1 MTIPHTLTS
10 IISERQTHASLPA
23 TQCAIDQLLTHYDHA
38 IQAILFYGSC
48 FRESTDNGLID
59 LYVIVDQYTSVH
71 DRKIKAILNRI
82 LPPNVYYL
90 EFPLDDKTIRTKYSI
105 VSLSDFQQGTTMQW
119 FHSYFWGRFAQPTE
133 LVFFRNHQVKKIVQA
148 AMAQAIMTLMA
159 RTLPYMTQDFRARD
173 IWEKGLSLS
182 YQAELRSE
190 RPETASRLFDAAS
203 AYYER
208 VTHACL
214 MAMPHHVTQ
223 HTTDSHIQYHTTIP
237 QNVRSQNKMA
247 WKIRKFQGKILSVL
261 RLIKGLFTFHG
272 GVDYILWKVE
282 RHSGI
287 TVEVTPRLRKH
298 PLLVGWVV
306 FWRLYRRGA
315 FH

>member
-119 FHSYFWGRFAQPTE
+119 FHSYFWGRFAQP
-133 LVFFRNHQVKKIVQA
+133 QA
-148 AMAQAIMTLMA
+148 KAWDSYRLTLIRRSSM
-159 RTLPYMTQDFRARD
+159 P
-173 IWEKGLSLS
+173 SLNS
-182 YQAELRSE
+182 L
-190 RPETASRLFDAAS
+190 
-203 AYYER
+203 
-208 VTHACL
+208 
-214 MAMPHHVTQ
+214 
-223 HTTDSHIQYHTTIP
+223 
-237 QNVRSQNKMA
+237 
-247 WKIRKFQGKILSVL
+247 
-261 RLIKGLFTFHG
+261 
-272 GVDYILWKVE
+272 
-282 RHSGI
+282 
-287 TVEVTPRLRKH
+287 LRKSI
-298 PLLVGWVV
+298 LTCMW
-306 FWRLYRRGA
+306 
-315 FH
+315 